1 MKEIIKPLGKM
12 LTRRE
17 QRVRIRK
24 KKQILFQTE
33 IEEELQKDTKGGP
46 KRRVAG
52 RSEWNHPQLGR
63 RGNRHF

>member
-24 KKQILFQTE
+24 KTDFIPNRNRRRASE
-33 IEEELQKDTKGGP
+33 RHKGRA
-46 KRRVAG
+46 KKKSG
-52 RSEWNHPQLGR
+52 RKK
-63 RGNRHF
+63 